1 MERYVVINQ
10 NLTPEEWNLLAAR
23 TIKSVLSKRGMKYH
37 DLARHLKLIGVDE
50 TQASIA
56 SKMSRGTF
64 SFTFVMQIMQV
75 LEIDYLDLTR

>member
-1 MERYVVINQ
+1 MLN
-10 NLTPEEWNLLAAR
+10 NHLTNEEWNQLAAR
-23 TIKSVLSKRGMKYH
+23 TIKSVLVKRGMKYH

-64 SFTFVMQIMQV
+64 SFTFVMQIMNV
-75 LEIDYLDLTR
+75 LEIDYLELRD